1 MLLRLTLLIS
11 MQTIK
16 YLNYVLSS
24 NLQFT
29 LCQKYQDT
37 KLIMHPSTQHDI
49 CRVRTAALMMV
60 AAVVMM
66 AAAAVMMAAAA
77 LVKVGCE

>member
-1 MLLRLTLLIS
+1 

-16 YLNYVLSS
+16 CLNYVLSS

-29 LCQKYQDT
+29 LCQKYWDI

-49 CRVRTAALMMV
+49 CRVWMAALMMA

-66 AAAAVMMAAAA
+66 AAAAVMMAVAAVMMAAAA